1 MALLFPLWGVAAPLT
16 LVLFIFILLKLPANI
31 PIPYALSLSVLMLLG
46 IALCAAIAIICD
58 DDTLR
63 VNKDGIRFPVKFL
76 SDLKGRNQ
84 RTWEELASLGLKWK
98 RNDKFSADEHL
109 DFIFQDG
116 GVARLRL
123 QQLNLTELEQFFIAF
138 EACAYKCERDADLPD
153 FERAVQNHKQGNRI
167 SYTELWEKSLAN
179 RFCGT
184 NFVPLELNNRLQSGR
199 YEILKQLAF
208 GGFAAVYLARPE
220 AGGFVVIKES
230 NLQDSEEAQKKA
242 GELFARE
249 ASILR
254 SLVHPNIARVRDYF
268 IENGRHYIVMEHVEG
283 IDLGRLVLKEG
294 PQPAQTVIEWMLQ
307 VASALKYMHE
317 QEPPVVHRD
326 LTADNLVLKPDGT
339 LVVIDFGAAN
349 EIVGNFTRTI
359 VGKQAFMAPEQ
370 FKGKP
375 STKSDVY
382 SLGASAFFLLTGK
395 EPEPLSPSRPS
406 SIVVSVPEALD
417 DLIAVCTAIDE
428 KSRPD
433 CASLIDHLSK
443 LQSEK
448 QVPILQGATSR

>member
-1 MALLFPLWGVAAPLT
+1 MALLFPIWGVAAPLT
-16 LVLFIFILLKLPANI
+16 LVLFIFILLRLPANI
-31 PIPYALSLSVLMLLG
+31 PIPYALLLSVLMLLG
-46 IALCAAIAIICD
+46 IGLCATIAIICD

-76 SDLKGRNQ
+76 SGLKGRNQ
-84 RTWEELASLGLKWK
+84 RTWEELRSLRLNWK
-98 RNDKFSADEHL
+98 RNKNFSADEHL

-116 GVARLRL
+116 GAVRLRL

-138 EACAYKCERDADLPD
+138 EACGYKCERDADLSD
-153 FERAVQNHKQGNRI
+153 FELVVQSRNQENQI

-179 RFCGT
+179 KFCGT
-184 NFVPLELNNRLQSGR
+184 NFVPLEANNRLQSGR

-220 AGGFVVIKES
+220 SGGFVVIKES
-230 NLQDSEEAQKKA
+230 NLQDSDEAQKKA

-254 SLVHPNIARVRDYF
+254 SLTHPNIARVRDYF
-268 IENGRHYIVMEHVEG
+268 IENGRHYIVMQHIEG

-294 PQPAQTVIEWMLQ
+294 PQSAQTVIEWMLQ
-307 VASALKYMHE
+307 VASTLKYMHD
-317 QEPPVVHRD
+317 QTPPVVHRD

-339 LVVIDFGAAN
+339 LVIIDFGAAN

-370 FKGKP
+370 FKGKASP
-375 STKSDVY
+375 KSDVY
-382 SLGASAFFLLTGK
+382 SLGASAYFLLSGK
-395 EPEPLSPSRPS
+395 EPEPLSTSRPS
-406 SIVVSVPEALD
+406 LIVSTLPKELD
-417 DLIAVCTAIDE
+417 DLIAKCTSIDE
-428 KSRPD
+428 SSRPD
-433 CASLIDHLSK
+433 CALLIEHLTGFRT
-443 LQSEK
+443 EK
-448 QVPILQGATSR
+448 QDALLQESRS